1 MLFNQICIQKNTRN
15 KVVFAK
21 SPTVFAE
28 TARDFNTDKL
38 KNLSFFI
45 KRTQNPSSIQT
56 PQATQFAKMTTRK
69 YSFTISIILF
79 RT

>member
-1 MLFNQICIQKNTRN
+1 MLFNQICVQKNTRN

-21 SPTVFAE
+21 SPSVFAE

-45 KRTQNPSSIQT
+45 KRTQNPSSIQASQT
-56 PQATQFAKMTTRK
+56 PQFAKMTPR
-69 YSFTISIILF
+69 
-79 RT
+79 